1 MSLPKIYIKTCK
13 NDETSWTS
21 MIAFDWKY
29 YKKEYWVDGLDGYVG
44 KWKL

>member
-1 MSLPKIYIKTCK
+1 MK
-13 NDETSWTS
+13 NDETSWTTMIAFEKKK